1 MVEDAVQQSMYQL
14 RYVGEWHSHPRR
26 SSVLPSGTDLLQL
39 AWLGKE
45 LEVEGLPGLM
55 AIAGDRGFAFV
66 AADFASPIDAAGS

>member
-1 MVEDAVQQSMYQL
+1 
-14 RYVGEWHSHPRR
+14 
-26 SSVLPSGTDLLQL
+26 L